1 MKVLNSILKEEL
13 NRLIKLKKSYE
24 NKLKKYQSGSLIK
37 KKIKGHAYY
46 YLNYRNNSK
55 NVFKYLGKLNEDEI
69 SKLEGSIRER
79 RNLQKLLSQVK
90 KDILKLEKICGE
102 KKK

>member
-1 MKVLNSILKEEL
+1 MEVLDGILKEEL

-24 NKLKKYQSGSLIK
+24 HKLKKYQNGSLIK

-46 YLNYRNNSK
+46 YLNYRDNKK

-79 RNLQKLLSQVK
+79 RNLQKLFSQVK
-90 KDILKLEKICGE
+90 KDILKLEKISSE